1 MESGAG
7 GRGGQ
12 DLGWPQMAKGLE
24 AVPRSPRVI
33 PKATG
38 SQRRG
43 AEDSSL
49 MLRGAGVGGWLD
61 WAWRGR
67 SWHGGRV

>member
-1 MESGAG
+1 MDSGAG

-12 DLGWPQMAKGLE
+12 DLGWPQMAEGLE
-24 AVPRSPRVI
+24 AVPRSLRMI

-43 AEDSSL
+43 DEDSLL
-49 MLRGAGVGGWLD
+49 MLRGGGGGGV
-61 WAWRGR
+61 A
-67 SWHGGRV
+67 